1 MSQWIFGAVPAST
14 CDAGCSSA
22 GLLLPL
28 AAVVLGVLTIVFGL
42 AWAVVA
48 VVRAVA
54 RDGERRAA
62 DNIEG
67 AIPPA
72 SRRRHTEP
80 LPPASGRHWFPRGG
94 GS

>member
-1 MSQWIFGAVPAST
+1 MLGVKLGGDVTPAWY
-14 CDAGCSSA
+14 
-22 GLLLPL
+22 LPVSVF
-28 AAVVLGVLTIVFGL
+28 AVVLGVLTFVFGL
-42 AWAVVA
+42 VWAVVA
-48 VVRAVA
+48 TARARQ
-54 RDGERRAA
+54 RDRERRAA